1 MPVLP
6 MLNPIALFYL
16 QRTPFWKNTYSGLQT
31 HSTFPGSQCSSW
43 VVISLTVLKS
53 ILSSVSRPKLKFTI
67 NRVLWPFLWNQTNAF
82 LGFYSNRNIKTQYM
96 LIKRKKKNCNFL
108 LVKLLRKS
116 KDVHVCTYAQKE
128 SQRSCKLF
136 HIS

>member
-53 ILSSVSRPKLKFTI
+53 ILSSVSRPKLKLAI
-67 NRVLWPFLWNQTNAF
+67 NWVLWPEFWNQTNAF

-96 LIKRKKKNCNFL
+96 LIKRKTVVFCL
-108 LVKLLRKS
+108 LSYSEKARMCIC
-116 KDVHVCTYAQKE
+116 VHTHREKV
-128 SQRSCKLF
+128 L
-136 HIS
+136 

>member
-16 QRTPFWKNTYSGLQT
+16 QRTPFWKNTYSGLQI

-96 LIKRKKKNCNFL
+96 LIKRKKKKTVIFCL
-108 LVKLLRKS
+108 LSYSEKARMCMCAHMHRKKVRGPVS
-116 KDVHVCTYAQKE
+116 F
-128 SQRSCKLF
+128 S
-136 HIS
+136 I